1 MRIPYS
7 FSVLRYIHDPVT
19 QEFVNIGVAV
29 YSQQS
34 GFLRAICT
42 AHYGRIRHTFTKID
56 GNRFRQLTRY
66 IQEQVNAMGD
76 SLAGEL
82 SLETGRSIEQLLA
95 RILPADDSTIQF
107 SKPAGVGL
115 AHNLEKTLNEL
126 FERYVEQYTMR
137 SETLRR
143 DDEDVWRVFKEPL
156 EKRRLTEHLT
166 TKRIT
171 ASSYD
176 YEFGHAWKNEVW
188 HVYEPVSFDMVDGGS
203 MLEKA
208 NRWVGRAT
216 SLNDSSES
224 FKIHMLLGEPND
236 ERLQSTFI
244 KAQNILNKMPG
255 QKEFIAE
262 RDAEAFAEELEREVK
277 AHDLR

>member
-1 MRIPYS
+1 MRTPYS

-29 YSQQS
+29 YSQQA

-42 AHYGRIRHTFTKID
+42 NHYGRIRYAFTKID
-56 GNRFRQLTRY
+56 GNRFRQLTNY
-66 IQEQVNAMGD
+66 IQEQVNAIGK

-82 SLETGRSIEQLLA
+82 PFETGRSIQQLLA
-95 RILPADDSTIQF
+95 RVLPADDSTIQF
-107 SKPAGVGL
+107 SKPAGVGIS
-115 AHNLEKTLNEL
+115 HDLEKTLNEL
-126 FERYVEQYTMR
+126 FDRYVERYAIR
-137 SETLRR
+137 SETTRR
-143 DDEDVWRVFKEPL
+143 NDDDVWRVFKGPL
-156 EKRRLTEHLT
+156 EQRHLTEHLKP
-166 TKRIT
+166 KRIT
-171 ASSYD
+171 GSSYD
-176 YEFGHAWKNEVW
+176 YEFGLAWKNKVW

-203 MLEKA
+203 ILEKA

-224 FKIHMLLGEPND
+224 FKIHMLLGEPHD

-244 KAQNILNKMPG
+244 KAQNIVNKMPG

-262 RDAEAFAEELEREVK
+262 RDAESFAEELEREVK
-277 AHDLR
+277 AHNH